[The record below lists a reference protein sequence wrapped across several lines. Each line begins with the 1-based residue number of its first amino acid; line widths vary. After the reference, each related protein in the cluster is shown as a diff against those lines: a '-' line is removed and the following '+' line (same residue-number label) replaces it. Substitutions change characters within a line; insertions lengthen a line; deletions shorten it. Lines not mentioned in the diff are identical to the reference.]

1 MQPVIEIDKLS
12 KDYMVGFWRPK
23 PQRALDDLSIQVY
36 KGEIFGF
43 LGGNGAGKTT
53 TLKILMGLIFPTSG
67 TARILSAPLTDMN
80 MRKKI
85 GFLPEAPYFY
95 DYLTAKE
102 FLTYCAK
109 IFALPTKLYTE
120 RINSLL
126 KLVDLEFAAN
136 RQLRKFSKGMLQRIG
151 IAQALV
157 NDPEIVFMDEPMSG
171 LDPIGRREVRD
182 IIRSLRE
189 QGKTI
194 FFSTHILSDVEV
206 LCDRVAILQK
216 GKLAGYGKLSE
227 LQGQR
232 DTTMEIVVQG
242 IKSTDIE
249 TFKNKA
255 DKVIETAVG
264 LNIQVPDETHIDELL
279 VLIRKHN
286 GKLISI
292 NPLKTALEDF
302 FVKPSSSEKQETK
315 VKEVMQS

>member
-1 MQPVIEIDKLS
+1 MQPVIEIDNLS

-23 PQRALDDLSIQVY
+23 PQRALDNLSLQVY

-53 TLKILMGLIFPTSG
+53 TLKILMGLIFATSG

-80 MRKKI
+80 MRKQI

-109 IFALPTKLYTE
+109 IFSLPPNVYNE
-120 RINSLL
+120 RISSLL

-151 IAQALV
+151 IAQALI
-157 NDPEIVFMDEPMSG
+157 NDPQIVFMDEPMSG

-242 IKSTDIE
+242 INFSEKQIFE
-249 TFKNKA
+249 NKA
-255 DKVIETAVG
+255 NKVIETAAG
-264 LNIQVPDETHIDELL
+264 LHIQVPDESHVDGILT
-279 VLIRKHN
+279 LIRKHN

-302 FVKPSSSEKQETK
+302 FVKPNSSEKPSSA
-315 VKEVMQS
+315 VKETVQN